1 MVFKKGIPDWVIGLF
16 LTLLFL
22 VMVHTGFGDF
32 TDTIEKK
39 TFDLRS
45 RLSAS
50 GERNPDIELV
60 SIDDEDLSEI
70 GRFPWP
76 RNILA
81 RAIDN
86 LAMAGAKVIV
96 LDIMF
101 NEPEESAGLKAVKE
115 LKKMYMDLG
124 LHTNNSSAKTFYG
137 LLDKAEADLDNDA
150 KLVGAF
156 TKAGN
161 VVLPIYFDTRSA
173 GRDGEVPEYIT
184 KNSFKVV
191 HGLKDEWAKSS
202 VMWLS
207 KMKPLVPS
215 FANAAL
221 GIGHINLFPDNDGS
235 IRSQIHAIGY
245 LENTFIPSFPL
256 AIVKTFKG
264 LDDSQIRLILGKEI
278 DIRATPSKTIRIP
291 ASDYPMPT
299 LIKWNGGPEVAFH
312 STPFRKVLEKEFQ
325 TSLFR
330 DKIVIV
336 GLTAPGI
343 GDSFVTPISSTLPG
357 IEIIANSVS
366 NILEEQFFVRPQWI
380 SFIELGLILLF
391 GLYISFFLPRLKA
404 GMGAVLTLI
413 LFVVYG
419 TAGTI
424 LFFHSYIWLKI
435 TPQLVL
441 LILGYIVVVSRHFL
455 ITEKT
460 KEKVEAD
467 SVETNKALGLSFQQQ
482 GLLDLAF
489 EKFRKCPP
497 EEPGVKDLLYNL
509 GLDYERKRQFNKAL
523 ATYNMIIEDGGD
535 FKDLGERIPK
545 LKGAESTMIFGATG
559 THPGEIGA
567 TIQDLDTKPTL
578 GRYEISG
585 ELGRG
590 AMGVVYKGV
599 DPTIHRTVAIKTLR
613 LSEFEE
619 EALGEIKERFFR
631 EAESAGLLSHPNI
644 VSIYDAGEEH
654 DLAFIAMEY
663 LEGENLVKYT
673 RKENLLPAREVLHII
688 AQVADAL
695 HYAHDKNI
703 VHRDIKPA
711 NIMLLEETRNVKVTD
726 FGIARITSSSK
737 TKTGVV
743 LGTPSYM
750 SPEQVGGK
758 KIDGRSDIFSLG
770 IVLFEMLSG
779 QKPFVSDDMT
789 SLMFQISREPHPS
802 IRNIN
807 SKIPPVVEKIID
819 KALGKE
825 VDQRYQRAGLMAE
838 HLRKVVER
846 IDQLKKEKTNTQES
860 SSTKAQD
867 ST

>member
-1 MVFKKGIPDWVIGLF
+1 MVFKKGVPDWVIGLI

-22 VMVHTGFGDF
+22 IMVLTGLGDF
-32 TDTIEKK
+32 TDVIEKK

-50 GERNPDIELV
+50 GERNPDIEMV
-60 SIDDEDLSEI
+60 VIDDEDLAEI

-81 RAIDN
+81 KAIGN

-101 NEPEESAGLKAVKE
+101 NEPEESAGLKTVKE
-115 LKKMYMDLG
+115 LRKMYADFG
-124 LHTNNSSAKTFYG
+124 LPNEGKSAKTFYD
-137 LLDKAEADLDNDA
+137 LLNKAEANLDNDA
-150 KLVGAF
+150 KLAEAIK
-156 TKAGN
+156 KAGN
-161 VVLPIYFDTRSA
+161 VVLPFYFDTRSA
-173 GRDGEVPEYIT
+173 GRDQEVPEYVA

-191 HGLKDEWAKSS
+191 HGLKDEWATSS

-207 KMKPLVPS
+207 KLKPLLPY
-215 FANAAL
+215 FADAAA
-221 GIGHINLFPDNDGS
+221 GIGHVNLFPDSDGS
-235 IRSQIHAIGY
+235 IRSQVHAIGY
-245 LENTFIPSFPL
+245 LENTFVPSFPI
-256 AIVKTFKG
+256 AIVKVFKG
-264 LDDSQIRLILGKEI
+264 LDDRQIRLILGKEI
-278 DIRATPSKTIRIP
+278 AVRVTPSKTIRIP
-291 ASDYPMPT
+291 ATDYTMPT
-299 LIKWNGGPEVAFH
+299 LIKWNEGPDVAFH
-312 STPFRKVLEKEFQ
+312 AIPFRKVLKKEFQ

-330 DKIVIV
+330 DKIVIL
-336 GLTAPGI
+336 GPIAPGI
-343 GDSFVTPISSTLPG
+343 GDRFVTPISSNLPG

-366 NILEEQFFVRPQWI
+366 NILKEKFFVRPQWAT
-380 SFIELGLILLF
+380 FTELGLILLF

-404 GMGAVLTLI
+404 GTGAIITLI
-413 LFVVYG
+413 LFLSYATVG
-419 TAGTI
+419 TVI
-424 LFFHSYIWLKI
+424 FFHSNIWLKI
-435 TPQLVL
+435 TPQVVL

-482 GLLDLAF
+482 GMLDLAF
-489 EKFRKCPP
+489 EKFRKCSL
-497 EEPGVKDLLYNL
+497 EEPGVRDLLYNL

-523 ATYNMIIEDGGD
+523 AAYNTITEDGSE

-545 LKGAESTMIFGATG
+545 LKGAESTMIFGTSG
-559 THPGEIGA
+559 THPGDIGA
-567 TIQDLDTKPTL
+567 TIKDLDTKPTL

-619 EALGEIKERFFR
+619 EELNEIKERFFR
-631 EAESAGLLSHPNI
+631 EAESAGLLNHPHI

-663 LEGENLVKYT
+663 LEGEDLVKFT
-673 RKENLLPAREVLHII
+673 RKENLLPLRDVLNFII
-688 AQVADAL
+688 QVADAL
-695 HYAHDKNI
+695 DYAHGKNV

-711 NIMLLEETRNVKVTD
+711 NIMLLKETNNVKVTD

-750 SPEQVGGK
+750 SPEQVSGK

-770 IVLFEMLSG
+770 VVLFEMLSG
-779 QKPFVSDDMT
+779 QKPFVSEDIT
-789 SLMFQISREPHPS
+789 SLMFQISKEPHPS
-802 IRNIN
+802 IKEIN
-807 SKIPPVVEKIID
+807 PKIPPVVEKIID
-819 KALGKE
+819 KALAKE
-825 VDQRYQRAGLMAE
+825 IEKRYQKASLVAE

-846 IDQLKKEKTNTQES
+846 IDQLKKEKDDKQ
-860 SSTKAQD
+860 
-867 ST
+867 